1 MKVYWILSLIL
12 WVSAC
17 ASQASH
23 EVRCDARLQPIN
35 LPEPKSSAAA
45 APTLP
50 VAPMSPRSLP

>member
-1 MKVYWILSLIL
+1 MRICWILSLIL

-35 LPEPKSSAAA
+35 LPKPKSSAIA
-45 APTLP
+45 APVWGVP
-50 VAPMSPRSLP
+50 